1 MYLVYVDESGNT
13 GGNLLDP
20 QQPVHFLAA
29 VFVSEEMW
37 QTGYGQW
44 RAVVRPVAERS
55 CAAARL
61 ALPGELHAVHVYH
74 GSGAFRGVPREER
87 QRIITAVLRM
97 LPEYRL
103 DVVYSACSKGRLQRE
118 GMRLQLWPERAV
130 ASGAGGQI
138 SEQQPGAFAWFNL
151 LWACQLHLQ
160 QMAPQGRALLIAD
173 RSVLAPFVR
182 RAIRAHGFTFAP
194 QGTGLPVGAGLPFV
208 VEMAAGVDA
217 FTNLLDTVHFVDSHE
232 SPYIQLAD
240 FVAYFI
246 MRAWRAGSWEQ
257 PGSEPHYDEFIR
269 PSVRQCFLYFP
280 SKQNDG

>member
-29 VFVSEEMW
+29 VFVPEEVW
-37 QTGYGQW
+37 QTGYRHW

-55 CAAARL
+55 CDAAGL
-61 ALPGELHAVHVYH
+61 ALPGELHAVELYH

-87 QRIITAVLRM
+87 QRIITAALRM

-103 DVVYSACSKGRLQRE
+103 DVAYSACSKARLQRE
-118 GMRLQLWPERAV
+118 GMRLQLWPERAL
-130 ASGAGGQI
+130 ASGAGGEM
-138 SEQQPGAFAWFNL
+138 SEQQPGAFAWFYL
-151 LWACQLHLQ
+151 LSACQFHLQ

-173 RSVLAPFVR
+173 SSVLAPFVR
-182 RAIRAHGFTFAP
+182 RAIRGHGLAFAP
-194 QGTGLPVGAGLPFV
+194 EGRGLPFGG
-208 VEMAAGVDA
+208 EPPLMIEET

-246 MRAWRAGSWEQ
+246 MRAWRAGNWEQ

-280 SKQNDG
+280 PKQNDG